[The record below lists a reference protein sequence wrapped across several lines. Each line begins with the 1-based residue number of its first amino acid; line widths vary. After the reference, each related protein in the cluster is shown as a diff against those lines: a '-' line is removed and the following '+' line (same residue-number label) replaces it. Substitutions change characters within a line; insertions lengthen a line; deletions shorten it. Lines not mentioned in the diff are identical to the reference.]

1 MTMKKFVIRPDGGKE
16 VADSILEKCKEKP
29 ERYYSQIRRLARY
42 EGLIARKSRKDG
54 MWYFSVHTNSLKSP
68 VQGLDDLG
76 ALKYLLEE

>member
-1 MTMKKFVIRPDGGKE
+1 MTMKKFVFRPDGGKE